1 MDKEKLKKL
10 YLSGYTVKE
19 ISEILNSKENTVKIF
34 IKRNFKDLREKHFYA
49 NKSRREA
56 IKALNYEAKRDMGDK
71 SFIESNMSIY
81 KMKKTGD
88 IIINKEVAPVTT
100 YDTPKRLSKEKD
112 LTK

>member
-19 ISEILNSKENTVKIF
+19 ISEILNSKENTIKIF

-56 IKALNYEAKRDMGDK
+56 LKALNYEAKKDISDK
-71 SFIESNMSIY
+71 AFVERNKSIY
-81 KMKKTGD
+81 KMKQSGNIVIDRT
-88 IIINKEVAPVTT
+88 VAPVTT
-100 YDTPKRLSKEKD
+100 YDTPTRLSREKD
-112 LTK
+112 LTE